1 MRNIIERAAESGQF
15 DWLQRA
21 IEAAGDLLY
30 DWDLST
36 DRITW
41 IGSGAEI
48 FGTDDLKGVVTGEGF
63 VGRINP
69 EDVPTRLKA
78 LSDHFAEG
86 NQYDCEYRI
95 RGDNGTFCWVHDR
108 GRAQRAGNAV
118 PGRMIGS
125 LRLVNAR
132 KQHEARLER
141 LASFDELTGHL
152 NHVRLR
158 EALEHA
164 LTYSRRSEVPGG
176 YLVIGV
182 DKLSLVNNSM
192 GHEAGDSILIEI
204 GQRLDRCLRASDVVG
219 RIGMDRFGIV
229 LGQCSDGQMA
239 RAAERILQAVRETPF
254 ATDGTDS
261 HVSVSIGGVP
271 FTEFCNTAYDVMA
284 KAETALKQAKRDGRD
299 RFVMYQVSEQQ
310 GEMHR
315 RNLAVGSQVKDA
327 LRDRRLQFAFQPV
340 VRAGNKEAVFHECL
354 LRMRDENGEIIPA
367 GVFVPIIEQLGLVR
381 LIDRYVLDLAV
392 QALIDHPTLNLA
404 INISGLTS
412 SDQSWLRT
420 LSALV
425 KSKPDVA
432 RRLIIELT
440 ETSALTDIEESA
452 RFLSAIREL
461 GCRVA
466 VDDFGAGFTSFRH
479 LKSLTLDIVKI
490 DGSFVRNLADNV
502 DNQLFIRN
510 LLGLAEA
517 YGMETVAECVE
528 TQEDARFLIGEGVK
542 YLQGYYFGR
551 PSMETPAAVAIEVP
565 PSVVQS
571 AG

>member
-1 MRNIIERAAESGQF
+1 MSRAYRCTTGQSGSSGFKGRRELTIMRNIIERAVDSGQF

-21 IEAAGDLLY
+21 VEAAGDLLY
-30 DWDLST
+30 DWDLAT
-36 DRITW
+36 DKITW
-41 IGSGAEI
+41 IGSATEI
-48 FGTDDLKGVVTGEGF
+48 FGTDDASGIATGESF
-63 VGRINP
+63 VNRINP
-69 EDVPTRLKA
+69 EDVATRLKA
-78 LSDHFAEG
+78 LSDHFADAK
-86 NQYDCEYRI
+86 QYDCEYRV
-95 RGDNGTFCWVHDR
+95 RSDHGTFCWIHDR
-108 GRAQRAGNAV
+108 GRAQRTANAS

-152 NHVRLR
+152 NQVRLR

-192 GHEAGDSILIEI
+192 GHEAGDAIL
-204 GQRLDRCLRASDVVG
+204 
-219 RIGMDRFGIV
+219 IV
-229 LGQCSDGQMA
+229 LGQCSQGQMA
-239 RAAERILQAVRETPF
+239 RAAERILQAVRETSF
-254 ATDGTDS
+254 ATNDTNSDI
-261 HVSVSIGGVP
+261 SVSIGGVA
-271 FTEFCNTAYDVMA
+271 FSEFCNTAYDVMA
-284 KAETALKQAKRDGRD
+284 KGETALKQAKRDGRD
-299 RFVMYQVSEQQ
+299 RFVMYRVSEQQ

-315 RNLAVGSQVKDA
+315 QNVAVGNKVKEA
-327 LRDRRLQFAFQPV
+327 LRDHRLQFAFQPV

-367 GVFVPIIEQLGLVR
+367 GVFIPIIEELGLVR
-381 LIDRYVLDLAV
+381 LIDRYVLDVAV
-392 QALIDHPTLNLA
+392 QALIDNPTLNLA

-425 KSKPDVA
+425 KNKPEIA

-479 LKSLTLDIVKI
+479 LKTLTLDIVKI
-490 DGSFVRNLADNV
+490 DGSFVKNLTENV

-551 PSMETPAAVAIEVP
+551 PSMETPAPLTIAVPASI
-565 PSVVQS
+565 VQS

>member
-1 MRNIIERAAESGQF
+1 MQNIIERAADSGQF

-21 IEAAGDLLY
+21 VEAAGDLLY
-30 DWDLST
+30 DWDLAT
-36 DRITW
+36 DKITW
-41 IGSGAEI
+41 IGSANEI
-48 FGTDDLKGVVTGEGF
+48 FGSADASGIATGESF
-63 VGRINP
+63 VNRINP
-69 EDVPTRLKA
+69 EDVATRLKA
-78 LSDHFAEG
+78 LSDHFADAK
-86 NQYDCEYRI
+86 QYDCEYRV
-95 RGDNGTFCWVHDR
+95 RSDYGTFCWIHDR
-108 GRAQRAGNAV
+108 GRAQRTANAS

-132 KQHEARLER
+132 KQNEARLER

-152 NHVRLR
+152 NQVRLR

-164 LTYSRRSEVPGG
+164 LSYSRRSEVPGG

-219 RIGMDRFGIV
+219 RIGMDRFGVV
-229 LGQCSDGQMA
+229 LGQCSQGQMA

-254 ATDGTDS
+254 PTEGTDT
-261 HVSVSIGGVP
+261 HISVSIGGVA
-271 FTEFCNTAYDVMA
+271 FSEFCNTAYDVMA
-284 KAETALKQAKRDGRD
+284 KGETALKQAKRDGRD
-299 RFVMYQVSEQQ
+299 RFVMYRVSEQQ
-310 GEMHR
+310 GELHR
-315 RNLAVGSQVKDA
+315 RNLAVGNKVKEA

-354 LRMRDENGEIIPA
+354 LRMRDENGEMIPA
-367 GVFVPIIEQLGLVR
+367 GVFIPIIEQLGLVR

-392 QALIDHPTLNLA
+392 QALTDNPTLNLA

-420 LSALV
+420 LSALI
-425 KSKPDVA
+425 KNKPELA
-432 RRLIIELT
+432 RRLIIEIT

-452 RFLSAIREL
+452 RFLAAIREL

-479 LKSLTLDIVKI
+479 LKTLTLDIVKI
-490 DGSFVRNLADNV
+490 DGSFVRNLAENV

-551 PSMETPAAVAIEVP
+551 PSLETPAPLVLEVP
-565 PSVVQS
+565 PSIVRS

>member
-1 MRNIIERAAESGQF
+1 MRNIIERAADSGQF

-21 IEAAGDLLY
+21 VEAAGDLLY
-30 DWDLST
+30 DWDLAT
-36 DRITW
+36 DKITW
-41 IGSGAEI
+41 IGSASEI
-48 FGTDDLKGVVTGEGF
+48 FGTDDASGIATGESF
-63 VGRINP
+63 VNRINP
-69 EDVPTRLKA
+69 EDVAVRLKA
-78 LSDHFAEG
+78 LSDHFADDK
-86 NQYDCEYRI
+86 QYDCEYRV
-95 RGDNGTFCWVHDR
+95 RSDHGTFCWIHDR
-108 GRAQRAGNAV
+108 GRAQRTASAA
-118 PGRMIGS
+118 PGRMVGS

-152 NHVRLR
+152 NQVRLR

-164 LTYSRRSEVPGG
+164 LSYSRRSEVPGG

-182 DKLSLVNNSM
+182 DKLSLVNNSL
-192 GHEAGDSILIEI
+192 GHEAGDAILIEI

-229 LGQCSDGQMA
+229 LGQCSQGQMA

-254 ATDGTDS
+254 ATNDTDS
-261 HVSVSIGGVP
+261 DISVSIGGVA
-271 FTEFCNTAYDVMA
+271 FSEFCNTAYDVMA
-284 KAETALKQAKRDGRD
+284 KGETALKQAKRDGRD
-299 RFVMYQVSEQQ
+299 RFVMYRVSEQQ

-315 RNLAVGSQVKDA
+315 QNVAVGNKVKEA
-327 LRDRRLQFAFQPV
+327 LRDHRLQFAFQPV
-340 VRAGNKEAVFHECL
+340 VHAGNKEAVFHECL

-367 GVFVPIIEQLGLVR
+367 GVFIPIIEQLGLVR
-381 LIDRYVLDLAV
+381 LIDRYVLDLAI
-392 QALIDHPTLNLA
+392 QALIDNPTLNLA

-425 KSKPDVA
+425 KNKPEIA

-452 RFLSAIREL
+452 RFLAAIREL

-479 LKSLTLDIVKI
+479 LKTLTLDIVKI

-551 PSMETPAAVAIEVP
+551 PSLETPAPMTLEVP
-565 PSVVQS
+565 ASIVQS

>member
-1 MRNIIERAAESGQF
+1 MRNIIEKAAESGQF
-15 DWLQRA
+15 EWLQHA
-21 IEAAGDLLY
+21 IEASGDLLY
-30 DWDLST
+30 DWDLASDT
-36 DRITW
+36 ITW
-41 IGSGAEI
+41 IGTGQEI
-48 FGTDDLKGVVTGEGF
+48 FGTDDFTSIRSGDGF
-63 VGRINP
+63 VNRVNP
-69 EDVPTRLKA
+69 EDLPTRLKA
-78 LSDHFAEG
+78 LSDHFADG
-86 NQYDCEYRI
+86 KVYDCEYRV
-95 RGDNGTFCWVHDR
+95 RGDNGLFCWVHDR
-108 GRAQRAGNAV
+108 GTAQRSTTAA
-118 PGRMIGS
+118 PYRMIGS

-132 KQHEARLER
+132 KQNEARLER

-152 NHVRLR
+152 NQVRLR

-164 LTYSRRSEVPGG
+164 LSYSRRSEVPGG

-192 GHEAGDSILIEI
+192 GHEAGDAILIEI

-229 LGQCSDGQMA
+229 LGQCSQGQMA

-254 ATDGTDS
+254 PTEGTDT
-261 HVSVSIGGVP
+261 HISVSIGGVA
-271 FTEFCNTAYDVMA
+271 FSDFCNTAYDVMA
-284 KAETALKQAKRDGRD
+284 KGETALKQAKREGRD
-299 RFVMYQVSEQQ
+299 RFVMYKASEQQ

-315 RNLAVGSQVKDA
+315 RNLAVGNKVKEA
-327 LRDRRLQFAFQPV
+327 LRDNRLQFAFQPV

-367 GVFVPIIEQLGLVR
+367 GVFIPIIEQLGLVR
-381 LIDRYVLDLAV
+381 LIDRYVLELAV
-392 QALIDHPTLNLA
+392 QALIDNPSLNLA
-404 INISGLTS
+404 INISGMTS
-412 SDQSWLRT
+412 SDQSWLRS

-425 KSKPDVA
+425 KNKPEVA

-479 LKSLTLDIVKI
+479 LKTLTLDIVKI

-510 LLGLAEA
+510 LLGLAEV

-551 PSMETPAAVAIEVP
+551 PSMETPVP
-565 PSVVQS
+565 LMVDVPASAVQS
-571 AG
+571 VG

>member
-30 DWDLST
+30 DWDLAS
-36 DRITW
+36 DKITW
-41 IGSGAEI
+41 IGAGDEI
-48 FGTDDLKGVVTGEGF
+48 FGTASTAALSTGENF
-63 VGRINP
+63 VNRINP
-69 EDVPTRLKA
+69 EDLPTRLKA
-78 LSDHFAEG
+78 LSDHFAD
-86 NQYDCEYRI
+86 NVPYDCEYRI
-95 RGDNGTFCWVHDR
+95 RGESGAFCWVHDR
-108 GRAQRAGNAV
+108 GRAQRTAEAAPN
-118 PGRMIGS
+118 RMIGS

-152 NHVRLR
+152 NQVRLR

-164 LTYSRRSEVPGG
+164 ISYSRRSEVPGG
-176 YLVIGV
+176 YMVIGV
-182 DKLSLVNNSM
+182 DRLSQLNNGL
-192 GHEAGDSILIEI
+192 GHEAGDAVLIDI

-219 RIGMDRFGIV
+219 RCGNDRFGVV
-229 LGQCSDGQMA
+229 LGQCSEGQMA
-239 RAAERILQAVRETPF
+239 RAGERILQAVREAPF
-254 ATDGTDS
+254 STQGAES
-261 HVSVSIGGVP
+261 HVTVSIGGIQ
-271 FTEFCNTAYDVMA
+271 FSEFCNTAYDVMA

-299 RFVMYQVSEQQ
+299 RFVMYEISEQQ
-310 GEMHR
+310 GEAHR
-315 RNLAVGSQVKDA
+315 RNLAVGAQVKDA

-340 VRAGNKEAVFHECL
+340 VRAGNQEAVFHECL
-354 LRMRDENGEIIPA
+354 LRMRSETGEIIPA
-367 GVFVPIIEQLGLVR
+367 GVFVPVIEQLGLVR

-392 QALIDHPTLNLA
+392 QALSDHPNLHLA

-412 SDQSWLRT
+412 SDQTWLRS
-420 LSALV
+420 LAALL
-425 KSKPDVA
+425 KHRPGVA

-440 ETSALTDIEESA
+440 ETSALNDIDESA
-452 RFLSAIREL
+452 RFLSAIRQL

-479 LKSLTLDIVKI
+479 LKTLTLDIVKI
-490 DGSFVRNLADNV
+490 DGSFVRNLAGNV

-551 PSMETPAAVAIEVP
+551 PSMETPSAIAIELP
-565 PSVVQS
+565 SSVVHS

>member
-1 MRNIIERAAESGQF
+1 MRNIIERAAENGQF

-30 DWDLST
+30 DWDLSS

-48 FGTDDLKGVVTGEGF
+48 FGTDDLKGVTTGEGF

-95 RGDNGTFCWVHDR
+95 RGETGSFCWVHDR
-108 GRAQRAGNAV
+108 GRAQRTGNAS

-152 NHVRLR
+152 NQVRLR

-164 LTYSRRSEVPGG
+164 LSYSKRSEVPGG

-229 LGQCSDGQMA
+229 LGQCSEGQMA
-239 RAAERILQAVRETPF
+239 RAAERILQAVRETAF
-254 ATDGTDS
+254 LTDGTDS
-261 HVSVSIGGVP
+261 HMSVSIGGVP

-315 RNLAVGSQVKDA
+315 RNLAVGNKVKDA

-392 QALIDHPTLNLA
+392 QALTDHPTLNLA

-412 SDQSWLRT
+412 SDQSWLRS

>member
-1 MRNIIERAAESGQF
+1 MRNIIERAADSGQF

-21 IEAAGDLLY
+21 VEAAGDLLY
-30 DWDLST
+30 DWDLAT
-36 DRITW
+36 DKITW
-41 IGSGAEI
+41 IGSANEI
-48 FGTDDLKGVVTGEGF
+48 FGTADASGIATGESF
-63 VGRINP
+63 VNRINP
-69 EDVPTRLKA
+69 EDVATRLKA
-78 LSDHFAEG
+78 LSDHFADAK
-86 NQYDCEYRI
+86 QYDCEYRV
-95 RGDNGTFCWVHDR
+95 RSDHGTFCWIHDR
-108 GRAQRAGNAV
+108 GRAQRTANAS

-132 KQHEARLER
+132 KQNEARLER

-152 NHVRLR
+152 NQVRLR

-164 LTYSRRSEVPGG
+164 LSYSRRSEVPGG

-219 RIGMDRFGIV
+219 RIGMDRFGVV
-229 LGQCSDGQMA
+229 LGQCSQGQMA

-254 ATDGTDS
+254 PTEGTDT
-261 HVSVSIGGVP
+261 HISVSIGGVA
-271 FTEFCNTAYDVMA
+271 FSEFCNTAYDVMA
-284 KAETALKQAKRDGRD
+284 KGETALKQAKRDGRD
-299 RFVMYQVSEQQ
+299 RFVMYRVSEQQ
-310 GEMHR
+310 GEQHR
-315 RNLAVGSQVKDA
+315 RNLAVGNKVKEA

-354 LRMRDENGEIIPA
+354 LRMRDENGEMIPA
-367 GVFVPIIEQLGLVR
+367 GVFIPIIEQLGLVR

-392 QALIDHPTLNLA
+392 QALTDNPTLNLA

-420 LSALV
+420 LSALI
-425 KSKPDVA
+425 KNRPEVA
-432 RRLIIELT
+432 RRLIIEIT

-452 RFLSAIREL
+452 RFLAAIREL

-479 LKSLTLDIVKI
+479 LKTLTLDIVKI
-490 DGSFVRNLADNV
+490 DGSFVRNLAENV

-551 PSMETPAAVAIEVP
+551 PSLETPAPLALVVP
-565 PSVVQS
+565 PSIVQS
-571 AG
+571 VG

>member
-1 MRNIIERAAESGQF
+1 MPNIIERTAENGQF

-36 DRITW
+36 DRIAW
-41 IGSGAEI
+41 IGSGRDI
-48 FGTDDLKGVVTGEGF
+48 FGTADVKGVATGESF
-63 VGRINP
+63 VDRINP
-69 EDVPTRLKA
+69 EDVPLRLKA
-78 LSDHFAEG
+78 LSDHFADG
-86 NQYDCEYRI
+86 AQYDCEYRI
-95 RGDNGTFCWVHDR
+95 RGENGAFCWVHDR
-108 GRAQRAGNAV
+108 GRAQRIGNAV

-132 KQHEARLER
+132 KQNEARLER

-152 NHVRLR
+152 NQVRLR

-164 LTYSRRSEVPGG
+164 LSYCRRSEVPGG

-182 DKLSLVNNSM
+182 DKLSIVNNSL
-192 GHEAGDSILIEI
+192 GHEAGDSILIDI

-229 LGQCSDGQMA
+229 LGQCSEGQMA
-239 RAAERILQAVRETPF
+239 RAADRILQTVREPAF
-254 ATDGTDS
+254 AADGTDS
-261 HVSVSIGGVP
+261 HMSVSIGGVP
-271 FTEFCNTAYDVMA
+271 FTELCNTAYDVMA
-284 KAETALKQAKRDGRD
+284 KAETALKQAKREGRD
-299 RFVMYQVSEQQ
+299 RFVMYRASKQQ

-315 RNLAVGSQVKDA
+315 RNLAVGNQVKSA

-340 VRAGNKEAVFHECL
+340 VRAGNQQAVFHECL
-354 LRMRDENGEIIPA
+354 LRMRDDDGEIIPA

-392 QALIDHPTLNLA
+392 QALTDHPALTLA

-412 SDQSWLRT
+412 SDQSWLRS

-425 KSKPDVA
+425 KTKPEVA

-452 RFLSAIREL
+452 RFLAAIREL

-490 DGSFVRNLADNV
+490 DGSFVRNLSDNV

-528 TQEDARFLIGEGVK
+528 TQEDARFLTGEGVK

-551 PSMETPAAVAIEVP
+551 PSMEMPAAAAVEMP
-565 PSVVQS
+565 PSALQS

>member
-1 MRNIIERAAESGQF
+1 MRNIIERAADSGQF

-21 IEAAGDLLY
+21 VEAAGDLLY
-30 DWDLST
+30 AWDLAT
-36 DRITW
+36 DKITW
-41 IGSGAEI
+41 VGSANEI
-48 FGTDDLKGVVTGEGF
+48 FGTADASGIATGESF
-63 VGRINP
+63 VNRINP
-69 EDVPTRLKA
+69 EDVATRLKA
-78 LSDHFAEG
+78 LSDHFADAK
-86 NQYDCEYRI
+86 QYDCEYRV
-95 RGDNGTFCWVHDR
+95 RSDHGTFCWIHDR
-108 GRAQRAGNAV
+108 GRAQRTANAS

-132 KQHEARLER
+132 KQNEARLER

-152 NHVRLR
+152 NQVRLR

-164 LTYSRRSEVPGG
+164 LSYSRRSEVPGA

-219 RIGMDRFGIV
+219 RIGMDRFGVV
-229 LGQCSDGQMA
+229 LGQCSQGQMA

-254 ATDGTDS
+254 PTEGTDT
-261 HVSVSIGGVP
+261 HISVSIGGVA
-271 FTEFCNTAYDVMA
+271 FSEFCNTAYDVMA
-284 KAETALKQAKRDGRD
+284 KGETALKQAKRDGRD
-299 RFVMYQVSEQQ
+299 RFVMYRVSEQQ
-310 GEMHR
+310 GELHR
-315 RNLAVGSQVKDA
+315 RNLAVGNKVKEA

-354 LRMRDENGEIIPA
+354 LRMRDENGEMVPA
-367 GVFVPIIEQLGLVR
+367 GMFIPIIEQLGLVR

-392 QALIDHPTLNLA
+392 QALTDNPTLNLA

-420 LSALV
+420 LSALI
-425 KSKPDVA
+425 KNRPEVA
-432 RRLIIELT
+432 RRLIIEIT

-452 RFLSAIREL
+452 RFLAAIREL

-479 LKSLTLDIVKI
+479 LKTLTLDIVKI
-490 DGSFVRNLADNV
+490 DGSFVRNLAENV

-528 TQEDARFLIGEGVK
+528 TQEDARYLIGEGVK

-551 PSMETPAAVAIEVP
+551 PSLETPAPLALEVP
-565 PSVVQS
+565 PSIAQS

>member
-1 MRNIIERAAESGQF
+1 MRNIIERAADSGQF

-21 IEAAGDLLY
+21 VEAAGDLLY
-30 DWDLST
+30 DWDLAT
-36 DRITW
+36 DKITW
-41 IGSGAEI
+41 IGSATEI
-48 FGTDDLKGVVTGEGF
+48 FGTDNASAIATGENL
-63 VGRINP
+63 VNRINP
-69 EDVPTRLKA
+69 EDVATRLKA

-86 NQYDCEYRI
+86 KQYDCEYRI
-95 RGDNGTFCWVHDR
+95 RGEHGSFCWVHDR
-108 GRAQRAGNAV
+108 GRAQRTESAA

-132 KQHEARLER
+132 KQNEARLER

-152 NHVRLR
+152 NQVRLR

-164 LTYSRRSEVPGG
+164 LSYSRRSEVPGG

-182 DKLSLVNNSM
+182 DKLSQVNNSM
-192 GHEAGDSILIEI
+192 GYETGDAILIEI

-219 RIGMDRFGIV
+219 RIGMDRFGVV
-229 LGQCSDGQMA
+229 LGQCSQGQMA
-239 RAAERILQAVRETPF
+239 RAAERILQAVRETTFP
-254 ATDGTDS
+254 TDGTDS
-261 HVSVSIGGVP
+261 HISVSIGGVA
-271 FTEFCNTAYDVMA
+271 FSEFCNTAYDVMA
-284 KAETALKQAKRDGRD
+284 KGETALKQAKRDGRD
-299 RFVMYQVSEQQ
+299 RFVMYRVSEQQ
-310 GEMHR
+310 GEVHR
-315 RNLAVGSQVKDA
+315 QNLAVGNKVKEA
-327 LRDRRLQFAFQPV
+327 LRDHRLQFAFQPV
-340 VRAGNKEAVFHECL
+340 VRAGDKEAVFHECL
-354 LRMRDENGEIIPA
+354 LRMRDENGDIIPA
-367 GVFVPIIEQLGLVR
+367 GVFIPIIEQLGLVR

-392 QALIDHPTLNLA
+392 QALTDNPTLNLA

-420 LSALV
+420 LSALI
-425 KSKPDVA
+425 KNKPDVA

-452 RFLSAIREL
+452 RFLAAIREL

-479 LKSLTLDIVKI
+479 LKTLTLDIVKI

-551 PSMETPAAVAIEVP
+551 PSLETPAPMTVVVP
-565 PSVVQS
+565 AAAVQS

>member
-1 MRNIIERAAESGQF
+1 
-15 DWLQRA
+15 LQRA
-21 IEAAGDLLY
+21 VEAAGDLLY
-30 DWDLST
+30 DWDLAT
-36 DRITW
+36 DKITW
-41 IGSGAEI
+41 IGSATEI
-48 FGTDDLKGVVTGEGF
+48 FGTADASAIASGESL
-63 VGRINP
+63 VNRINP
-69 EDVPTRLKA
+69 EDVATRLKA

-86 NQYDCEYRI
+86 KQYDCEYRI
-95 RGDNGTFCWVHDR
+95 RGEHGSFCWVHDR
-108 GRAQRAGNAV
+108 GRAQRTATAA

-132 KQHEARLER
+132 KQNEARLER

-152 NHVRLR
+152 NQVRLR

-164 LTYSRRSEVPGG
+164 LSYSRRSEVPGG

-182 DKLSLVNNSM
+182 DKLSQVNNSM
-192 GHEAGDSILIEI
+192 GYEAGDSILIEI

-219 RIGMDRFGIV
+219 RIGMDRFGVV
-229 LGQCSDGQMA
+229 LGQCSQGQMA
-239 RAAERILQAVRETPF
+239 RAAERILQAVRETTFP
-254 ATDGTDS
+254 TDGTDS
-261 HVSVSIGGVP
+261 HISVSIGGVA
-271 FTEFCNTAYDVMA
+271 FSEFCNTAYDVMA
-284 KAETALKQAKRDGRD
+284 KGETALKQAKRDGRD
-299 RFVMYQVSEQQ
+299 RFVMYRVSEQQ

-315 RNLAVGSQVKDA
+315 QNLAVGNKVKEA

-340 VRAGNKEAVFHECL
+340 VRAGDKEAVFHECL
-354 LRMRDENGEIIPA
+354 LRMRDENGDIIPA
-367 GVFVPIIEQLGLVR
+367 GVFIPIIEQLGLVR

-392 QALIDHPTLNLA
+392 QALTDNPTLNLA

-420 LSALV
+420 LSALI
-425 KSKPDVA
+425 KNKPEVA

-452 RFLSAIREL
+452 RFLAAIREL

-479 LKSLTLDIVKI
+479 LKTLTLDIVKI

-551 PSMETPAAVAIEVP
+551 PSLETPAPLTLEVP
-565 PSVVQS
+565 VAVVQS

>member
-1 MRNIIERAAESGQF
+1 MRNVIERAAENGQF

-21 IEAAGDLLY
+21 VEAAGDLLY
-30 DWDLST
+30 DWDLAS

-41 IGSGAEI
+41 IGAGGEI
-48 FGTDDLKGVVTGEGF
+48 FGSTDLTALETGERF

-69 EDVPTRLKA
+69 EDLPTRLKA
-78 LSDHFAEG
+78 LSDHFAE
-86 NQYDCEYRI
+86 NKPYDCEYRI
-95 RGDNGTFCWVHDR
+95 RGDNGAFCWVHDR
-108 GRAQRAGNAV
+108 GRAQRTAKAA
-118 PGRMIGS
+118 PERMIGS

-132 KQHEARLER
+132 KQNEARLER

-152 NHVRLR
+152 NQVRLR

-164 LTYSRRSEVPGG
+164 LTYSKRSDVPGG
-176 YLVIGV
+176 YFVIGV
-182 DKLSLVNNSM
+182 DKLSMVNNAL
-192 GHEAGDSILIEI
+192 GHEAGDAILIEI

-219 RIGMDRFGIV
+219 RIGMDRFGVV
-229 LGQCSDGQMA
+229 LGQCSEGQMA
-239 RAAERILQAVRETPF
+239 RAAERILQVVHDTPF
-254 ATDGTDS
+254 TTEGTES
-261 HVSVSIGGVP
+261 HVSVSIGGVA
-271 FTEFCNTAYDVMA
+271 FDEFCNTAFDVMA

-299 RFVMYQVSEQQ
+299 RFVMYRVSEQQ
-310 GEMHR
+310 SEMHR
-315 RNLAVGSQVKDA
+315 RNLAVGDKVKSA
-327 LRDRRLQFAFQPV
+327 LRDKRLQFAFQPV
-340 VRAGNKEAVFHECL
+340 VRAGNQQAVFHECL
-354 LRMRDENGEIIPA
+354 LRMKDENGEIIPA
-367 GVFVPIIEQLGLVR
+367 GVFVPVIEELGLVR

-392 QALIDHPTLNLA
+392 RALTDNTGLRLA
-404 INISGLTS
+404 INISGMTS
-412 SDQSWLRT
+412 SDQSWLRS

-425 KSKPDVA
+425 KHKPDVA

-452 RFLSAIREL
+452 RFLAAVREL

-479 LKSLTLDIVKI
+479 LKTLTLDIVKI

-510 LLGLAEA
+510 LLGLADA

-528 TQEDARFLIGEGVK
+528 TQEDATFLIGEGVK
-542 YLQGYYFGR
+542 YLQGYFFGR
-551 PSMETPAAVAIEVP
+551 PSMETPAPIIIDMP
-565 PSVVQS
+565 PMIVHS

>member
-1 MRNIIERAAESGQF
+1 MRNIIERAADSGQF

-21 IEAAGDLLY
+21 VEAAGDLLY
-30 DWDLST
+30 DWDLAT
-36 DRITW
+36 DKITW
-41 IGSGAEI
+41 IGSANEI
-48 FGTDDLKGVVTGEGF
+48 FGTADASGIATGESF
-63 VGRINP
+63 VNRINP
-69 EDVPTRLKA
+69 EDVAMRLKA
-78 LSDHFAEG
+78 LSDHFADAK
-86 NQYDCEYRI
+86 QYDCEYRV
-95 RGDNGTFCWVHDR
+95 RSDHGTFCWIHDR
-108 GRAQRAGNAV
+108 GRAQRTANAS

-132 KQHEARLER
+132 KQNEARLER

-152 NHVRLR
+152 NQVRLR

-164 LTYSRRSEVPGG
+164 LAYSRRSEVPGG

-192 GHEAGDSILIEI
+192 GHEAGDAILIEI

-229 LGQCSDGQMA
+229 LGQCSQGQMA

-254 ATDGTDS
+254 STEGTDT
-261 HVSVSIGGVP
+261 HISVSIGGVA
-271 FTEFCNTAYDVMA
+271 FSEFCNTAYDVMA
-284 KAETALKQAKRDGRD
+284 KGETALKQAKRDGRD
-299 RFVMYQVSEQQ
+299 RFVMYRVSEQQ
-310 GEMHR
+310 GEQHR
-315 RNLAVGSQVKDA
+315 RNLAVGNKVKEA
-327 LRDRRLQFAFQPV
+327 LRDHRLQFAFQPV

-354 LRMRDENGEIIPA
+354 LRMRDENGEMIPA
-367 GVFVPIIEQLGLVR
+367 GVFIPIIEQLGLVR

-392 QALIDHPTLNLA
+392 QALTDNPTLNLA

-420 LSALV
+420 LSALI
-425 KSKPDVA
+425 KNRPEVA
-432 RRLIIELT
+432 RRLIIEIT

-452 RFLSAIREL
+452 RFLAAIREL

-479 LKSLTLDIVKI
+479 LKTLTLDIVKI
-490 DGSFVRNLADNV
+490 DGSFVRNLAENV

-551 PSMETPAAVAIEVP
+551 PSLETPAPLALVVP
-565 PSVVQS
+565 QSIVQS
-571 AG
+571 VG

>member
-1 MRNIIERAAESGQF
+1 MRNIIERAADAGQF

-21 IEAAGDLLY
+21 VEAAGDLLY
-30 DWDLST
+30 DWDLAT
-36 DRITW
+36 DKITW
-41 IGSGAEI
+41 IGSATEI
-48 FGTDDLKGVVTGEGF
+48 FGIPDASGIATGESL
-63 VGRINP
+63 VNRINP
-69 EDVPTRLKA
+69 EDVATRLKA

-86 NQYDCEYRI
+86 KQYDCEYRI
-95 RGDNGTFCWVHDR
+95 RGEHGSFCWVHDR
-108 GRAQRAGNAV
+108 GRAQRTESAA

-132 KQHEARLER
+132 KQNEARLER

-152 NHVRLR
+152 NQVRLR

-164 LTYSRRSEVPGG
+164 LSYSRRSEVPGG

-182 DKLSLVNNSM
+182 DKLSQVNNSM
-192 GHEAGDSILIEI
+192 GHEAGDTILIEI

-219 RIGMDRFGIV
+219 RIGMDRFGVV
-229 LGQCSDGQMA
+229 LGQCSQGQMA

-254 ATDGTDS
+254 STDGTDT
-261 HVSVSIGGVP
+261 HISVSIGGVA
-271 FTEFCNTAYDVMA
+271 FSEFCNTAYDVMA
-284 KAETALKQAKRDGRD
+284 KGETALKQAKRDGRD
-299 RFVMYQVSEQQ
+299 RFVMYRVSEQQ

-315 RNLAVGSQVKDA
+315 RNLAVGNKVKEA
-327 LRDRRLQFAFQPV
+327 LRDHRLQFAFQPV

-381 LIDRYVLDLAV
+381 LIDRYVLELAI
-392 QALIDHPTLNLA
+392 QALIDNPTLNLA

-412 SDQSWLRT
+412 SDQSWLRS

-425 KSKPDVA
+425 KNKPEVA

-452 RFLSAIREL
+452 RFLAAIREL

-479 LKSLTLDIVKI
+479 LKTLTLDIVKI

-551 PSMETPAAVAIEVP
+551 PSLETPAAVTLAVP
-565 PSVVQS
+565 ASAVQS

>member
-1 MRNIIERAAESGQF
+1 MRNIIERAADSGQF

-21 IEAAGDLLY
+21 VEAAGDLLY
-30 DWDLST
+30 DWDLAT
-36 DRITW
+36 DKITW
-41 IGSGAEI
+41 IGSASEI
-48 FGTDDLKGVVTGEGF
+48 FGTADASGITTGESF
-63 VGRINP
+63 VNRINP
-69 EDVPTRLKA
+69 EDVAARLKA
-78 LSDHFAEG
+78 LSDHFAD
-86 NQYDCEYRI
+86 NKQYDCEYRV
-95 RGDNGTFCWVHDR
+95 RSDHGTFCWLHDR
-108 GRAQRAGNAV
+108 GRAQRTESAA

-132 KQHEARLER
+132 KQNEARLER

-164 LTYSRRSEVPGG
+164 LSYSRRSEVPGG

-219 RIGMDRFGIV
+219 RIGMDRFGVV
-229 LGQCSDGQMA
+229 LGQCSQGQMA

-254 ATDGTDS
+254 STAGTDS
-261 HVSVSIGGVP
+261 HVSVSIGGVA
-271 FTEFCNTAYDVMA
+271 FSEFCNTAYDVMA
-284 KAETALKQAKRDGRD
+284 KGETALKQAKRDGRD
-299 RFVMYQVSEQQ
+299 RFVMYRVSEQQ

-315 RNLAVGSQVKDA
+315 QNLAVGNKVKEA
-327 LRDRRLQFAFQPV
+327 LRDHRLQFAFQPV

-367 GVFVPIIEQLGLVR
+367 GVFIPIIEQLGLVR

-392 QALIDHPTLNLA
+392 QALIDNPTLHLA

-425 KSKPDVA
+425 KNKPEIA

-452 RFLSAIREL
+452 RFLSAIREF

-479 LKSLTLDIVKI
+479 LKTLTLDIVKI
-490 DGSFVRNLADNV
+490 DGSFVRNLTENV

-551 PSMETPAAVAIEVP
+551 PSLETPAPVTLELPPAI
-565 PSVVQS
+565 VQS

>member
-1 MRNIIERAAESGQF
+1 MRNIIERAADSGQF
-15 DWLQRA
+15 EWLQRA
-21 IEAAGDLLY
+21 VEAAGDLLY
-30 DWDLST
+30 DWDLAT

-41 IGSGAEI
+41 IGSASEI
-48 FGTDDLKGVVTGEGF
+48 FGTADANGIATGESF
-63 VGRINP
+63 VNRINP
-69 EDVPTRLKA
+69 EDVATRLKA
-78 LSDHFAEG
+78 LSDHFAD
-86 NQYDCEYRI
+86 NKQYDCEYRV
-95 RGDNGTFCWVHDR
+95 RSDHGTFCWIHDR
-108 GRAQRAGNAV
+108 GRAQRTESAA

-132 KQHEARLER
+132 KQNEARLER

-152 NHVRLR
+152 NQVRLR

-164 LTYSRRSEVPGG
+164 LSYSRRSEVPGG

-219 RIGMDRFGIV
+219 RIGMDRFGVV
-229 LGQCSDGQMA
+229 LGQCSQGQMA
-239 RAAERILQAVRETPF
+239 RAAERILQAVRETPVS
-254 ATDGTDS
+254 TDGTDTDI
-261 HVSVSIGGVP
+261 SVSIGGVA
-271 FTEFCNTAYDVMA
+271 FSEFCNTAYDVMA
-284 KAETALKQAKRDGRD
+284 KGETALKQAKRDGRD
-299 RFVMYQVSEQQ
+299 RFVMYRVSEQQ

-315 RNLAVGSQVKDA
+315 QNVAVGNKVKEA
-327 LRDRRLQFAFQPV
+327 LRDHRLQFAFQPV
-340 VRAGNKEAVFHECL
+340 VHAGNKEAVFHECL

-367 GVFVPIIEQLGLVR
+367 GVFIPIIEQLGLVR

-392 QALIDHPTLNLA
+392 QALIDNPTLNLA

-425 KSKPDVA
+425 KNKPDIA

-452 RFLSAIREL
+452 RFLSTIREL

-479 LKSLTLDIVKI
+479 LKTLTLDIVKI
-490 DGSFVRNLADNV
+490 DGSFVKNLTENV

-551 PSMETPAAVAIEVP
+551 PSMETPAPVTLQLP
-565 PSVVQS
+565 PSIVQS

>member
-1 MRNIIERAAESGQF
+1 MRNIIERAADSGQF

-21 IEAAGDLLY
+21 VEAAGDLLY
-30 DWDLST
+30 DWDLAT
-36 DRITW
+36 DKITW
-41 IGSGAEI
+41 IGSAAEI
-48 FGTDDLKGVVTGEGF
+48 FGTADASGIATGESF
-63 VGRINP
+63 VNRINP
-69 EDVPTRLKA
+69 EDVAVRLKA
-78 LSDHFAEG
+78 LSDHFADG
-86 NQYDCEYRI
+86 KQYDCEYRV
-95 RGDNGTFCWVHDR
+95 RSDHGTFCWIHDR
-108 GRAQRAGNAV
+108 GRAQRTESAA

-152 NHVRLR
+152 NQVRLR

-164 LTYSRRSEVPGG
+164 LSYSRRSEVPGG

-182 DKLSLVNNSM
+182 DKLSQVNNSM
-192 GHEAGDSILIEI
+192 GHEAGDAILIEI

-219 RIGMDRFGIV
+219 RIGMDRFGVV
-229 LGQCSDGQMA
+229 LGQCSQGQMA

-254 ATDGTDS
+254 PTDGTDT
-261 HVSVSIGGVP
+261 HISVSIGGVA
-271 FTEFCNTAYDVMA
+271 FSEFCNTAYDVMA
-284 KAETALKQAKRDGRD
+284 KGETALKQAKRDGRD
-299 RFVMYQVSEQQ
+299 RFVMHRVSEQQ

-315 RNLAVGSQVKDA
+315 QNLAVGNKVKDA
-327 LRDRRLQFAFQPV
+327 LRDHRLQFAFQPV

-367 GVFVPIIEQLGLVR
+367 GVFIPIIEQLGLVR
-381 LIDRYVLDLAV
+381 LIDRYVLELAV
-392 QALIDHPTLNLA
+392 QALIYNPSLNLA

-412 SDQSWLRT
+412 SDQSWLRS

-425 KSKPDVA
+425 KNKPDVA

-452 RFLSAIREL
+452 RFLAAIREL

-479 LKSLTLDIVKI
+479 LKTLTLDIVKI
-490 DGSFVRNLADNV
+490 DGSFVRNLAENV

-542 YLQGYYFGR
+542 YLQGYYFGK
-551 PSMETPAAVAIEVP
+551 PSLETPAPLTVEVP
-565 PSVVQS
+565 ASIVQS

>member
-1 MRNIIERAAESGQF
+1 
-15 DWLQRA
+15 
-21 IEAAGDLLY
+21 
-30 DWDLST
+30 
-36 DRITW
+36 
-41 IGSGAEI
+41 
-48 FGTDDLKGVVTGEGF
+48 
-63 VGRINP
+63 
-69 EDVPTRLKA
+69 
-78 LSDHFAEG
+78 
-86 NQYDCEYRI
+86 
-95 RGDNGTFCWVHDR
+95 
-108 GRAQRAGNAV
+108 
-118 PGRMIGS
+118 
-125 LRLVNAR
+125 
-132 KQHEARLER
+132 
-141 LASFDELTGHL
+141 
-152 NHVRLR
+152 
-158 EALEHA
+158 
-164 LTYSRRSEVPGG
+164 
-176 YLVIGV
+176 
-182 DKLSLVNNSM
+182 
-192 GHEAGDSILIEI
+192 
-204 GQRLDRCLRASDVVG
+204 
-219 RIGMDRFGIV
+219 
-229 LGQCSDGQMA
+229 
-239 RAAERILQAVRETPF
+239 
-254 ATDGTDS
+254 
-261 HVSVSIGGVP
+261 
-271 FTEFCNTAYDVMA
+271 MA

-299 RFVMYQVSEQQ
+299 RFVVYQVSQQ
-310 GEMHR
+310 QSEMHR
-315 RNLAVGSQVKDA
+315 RNLAVGNKVKSA

-340 VRAGNKEAVFHECL
+340 VRAGNQQAVFHECL

-392 QALIDHPTLNLA
+392 QALTDHPTLTLA

-425 KSKPDVA
+425 KNKPDVA

-452 RFLSAIREL
+452 RFLAAIREL

-490 DGSFVRNLADNV
+490 DGSFVRNLSDNV

-510 LLGLAEA
+510 LLGLAEV

-528 TQEDARFLIGEGVK
+528 TQEDARFLTGEGVK

-551 PSMETPAAVAIEVP
+551 PSMETPAALSIEMP

>member
-1 MRNIIERAAESGQF
+1 MRNIIERAADSGQF

-21 IEAAGDLLY
+21 VEAAGDLLY
-30 DWDLST
+30 DWDLAS
-36 DRITW
+36 DKITW
-41 IGSGAEI
+41 IGSASEI
-48 FGTDDLKGVVTGEGF
+48 FGTADASGIATGESF
-63 VGRINP
+63 VNRINP
-69 EDVPTRLKA
+69 EDVAARLKA
-78 LSDHFAEG
+78 LSDHFADG
-86 NQYDCEYRI
+86 KQYDCEYRV
-95 RGDNGTFCWVHDR
+95 RSDHGTFCWIHDR
-108 GRAQRAGNAV
+108 GRAQRTESAA

-132 KQHEARLER
+132 KQNEARLER

-152 NHVRLR
+152 NQVRLR

-164 LTYSRRSEVPGG
+164 LSYSRRSEVPGG

-219 RIGMDRFGIV
+219 RIGMDRFGVV
-229 LGQCSDGQMA
+229 LGQCSQGQMA

-254 ATDGTDS
+254 STEGTDS
-261 HVSVSIGGVP
+261 HVSVSIGGVA
-271 FTEFCNTAYDVMA
+271 FSEFCNTAHDVMA
-284 KAETALKQAKRDGRD
+284 KGETALKQAKRDGRD
-299 RFVMYQVSEQQ
+299 RFVMYRVSEQQ

-315 RNLAVGSQVKDA
+315 QNLAVGNKVKAA
-327 LRDRRLQFAFQPV
+327 LRDHRLQFAFQPV

-354 LRMRDENGEIIPA
+354 LRMRDENGEMIPA
-367 GVFVPIIEQLGLVR
+367 GVFIPVIEQLGLVR

-392 QALIDHPTLNLA
+392 QALIDNPTLNLA

-425 KSKPDVA
+425 KNKPEIA

-452 RFLSAIREL
+452 RFLAAIREL

-479 LKSLTLDIVKI
+479 LKTLTLDIVKI
-490 DGSFVRNLADNV
+490 DGSFVRNLTENV

-551 PSMETPAAVAIEVP
+551 PSLETPAPLTLELP
-565 PSVVQS
+565 PSIVQS

>member
-1 MRNIIERAAESGQF
+1 MRNIIERAADSGQF

-21 IEAAGDLLY
+21 VEAAGDLLY
-30 DWDLST
+30 DWDLAT
-36 DRITW
+36 DKITW
-41 IGSGAEI
+41 IGSAAEI
-48 FGTDDLKGVVTGEGF
+48 FGTADASGIATGESF
-63 VGRINP
+63 VNRINP
-69 EDVPTRLKA
+69 EDVAVRLKA
-78 LSDHFAEG
+78 LSDHFADG
-86 NQYDCEYRI
+86 KQYDCEYRV
-95 RGDNGTFCWVHDR
+95 RSDHGTFCWIHDR
-108 GRAQRAGNAV
+108 GRAQRTESAA

-152 NHVRLR
+152 NQVRLR

-164 LTYSRRSEVPGG
+164 LSYSRRSEVPGG

-182 DKLSLVNNSM
+182 DKLSQVNSSM
-192 GHEAGDSILIEI
+192 GHEAGDAVLIEI

-219 RIGMDRFGIV
+219 RIGMDRFGVV
-229 LGQCSDGQMA
+229 LGQCSQGQMA

-254 ATDGTDS
+254 PTDGTDT
-261 HVSVSIGGVP
+261 HISVSIGGVA
-271 FTEFCNTAYDVMA
+271 FSEFCNTAYDVMA
-284 KAETALKQAKRDGRD
+284 KGETALKQAKRDGRD
-299 RFVMYQVSEQQ
+299 RFVMHRVSEQQ

-315 RNLAVGSQVKDA
+315 QNLAVGNKVKDA
-327 LRDRRLQFAFQPV
+327 LRDHRLQFAFQPV

-354 LRMRDENGEIIPA
+354 LRMLDDNGEIVPA
-367 GVFVPIIEQLGLVR
+367 GVFVPVIEQLGLVR

-392 QALIDHPTLNLA
+392 QALSENPALTLA

-412 SDQSWLRT
+412 SDQSWLRM

-425 KSKPDVA
+425 KNKPDVA

-452 RFLSAIREL
+452 RFLAAIREL

-479 LKSLTLDIVKI
+479 LKTLTLDIVKI
-490 DGSFVRNLADNV
+490 DGSFV
-502 DNQLFIRN
+502 RN

-542 YLQGYYFGR
+542 YLQGYYFGK
-551 PSMETPAAVAIEVP
+551 PSLETPAPLTVEVP
-565 PSVVQS
+565 ASIVQS